1 MTVEEA
7 RGYVTDY
14 YLSET
19 HSDEDKF
26 SFVEAL
32 HFLIEERNDPNDMHN
47 LAWFYAEERAF
58 DLQLKYLEMAAKQEF
73 FPAYEGL
80 GYYWYY
86 GHGGTVD
93 YEKAFH
99 YFSKGAGSKDDY
111 LRIGCECK
119 LADMYHYGYYVGKD
133 EARYKGII
141 ERLFLEM
148 SNPED
153 LRTVVDMEFIC
164 EPSLDVRVAE
174 IRLEQGRHAE
184 AVKLLRRARVIF
196 AEYLRSNPSWWG
208 NIEEIENV
216 VMRLHENSIDWED
229 GIDLYDLFWLAR
241 EGLSMSFCY
250 QKCRFKVEC
259 LEDEGG
265 IAIRFNNRWYRD
277 TRDFFEKAKIG
288 GRPLTALYNDLNRY
302 RIA

>member
-1 MTVEEA
+1 
-7 RGYVTDY
+7 
-14 YLSET
+14 
-19 HSDEDKF
+19 
-26 SFVEAL
+26 
-32 HFLIEERNDPNDMHN
+32 
-47 LAWFYAEERAF
+47 
-58 DLQLKYLEMAAKQEF
+58 
-73 FPAYEGL
+73 
-80 GYYWYY
+80 
-86 GHGGTVD
+86 
-93 YEKAFH
+93 
-99 YFSKGAGSKDDY
+99 
-111 LRIGCECK
+111 
-119 LADMYHYGYYVGKD
+119 MYHYGYYVGKD

-148 SNPED
+148 SHPED

-184 AVKLLRRARVIF
+184 AVKLLRRARAIF

-229 GIDLYDLFWLAR
+229 GIDLYELFWLAR